1 MRELDTLIKAIQKEK
16 EQAIDCQSL
25 NVAKKDN
32 EYNAY
37 LRGKEEAFTLTLLL
51 LREFEKTLEN
61 NN

>member
-16 EQAIDCQSL
+16 QQAIDCQAL
-25 NVAKKDN
+25 NVAKKDK
-32 EYNAY
+32 EYDAY

-61 NN
+61 KN